1 MAGSPVWDACFFV
14 YYFMDEEKVMNER
27 EKVNQITEGVI
38 WKQLLL
44 FFFPIVFGTFFQ
56 QIYNTADTIVV
67 GRFVGK
73 QALAAVG
80 GSASQIA
87 NLIVGFFVGLSSG
100 AAVVISQFYGAK
112 DKKNLSKALHTAFA
126 FSIAAGIVL
135 TVVGIFLTRPALLLM
150 KTPADVVEDSAVYLH
165 IYFGG
170 MVFNLVYNMG
180 AAILRAVGDSKRPL
194 YVLIITCVLN
204 IILDLL
210 FVVAFGM
217 GVTGVAVA
225 TVTSQVISALIV
237 TVMLLKTRE
246 IYVLKINQIRF
257 DRRMLFS
264 VLRIGIPAGL
274 ESVMYNIS
282 NIVIQVFVNNLG
294 TDTVAAWGTL
304 GKIDAIFWM
313 VINAFAISI
322 TTFVGQNL
330 GAKQYDRAKK
340 GAKFGILCSISIAE
354 LIGIT
359 IYTAAPVLIAA
370 FNRDPDVIH
379 YGVMQART
387 IALFYCLLAFTH
399 CIAAVLRGSG
409 NAAVPMIVLLC
420 VWCLFRVSYIT
431 LAVRLIPDI
440 RVIFWAYPLTWSISS
455 VIFLFLFLR
464 GNWVHG
470 FEKKVTGR

>member
-1 MAGSPVWDACFFV
+1 
-14 YYFMDEEKVMNER
+14 MNEK

-194 YVLIITCVLN
+194 YVLIITCLLN
-204 IILDLL
+204 ILLDVV
-210 FVVAFGM
+210 FVVIFHM
-217 GVTGVAVA
+217 GVLGVALA
-225 TVTSQVISALIV
+225 TVSCQAVSAILV
-237 TVMLLKTRE
+237 TWFLMRAE
-246 IYVLKINQIRF
+246 DIYRLEFHEIRF
-257 DRRMLFS
+257 DLRSLGA
-264 VLRIGIPAGL
+264 VLRIGLPAGL
-274 ESVMYNIS
+274 ESVMYNIA
-282 NIVIQVFVNNLG
+282 NLTIQIFVNELG
-294 TDTVAAWGTL
+294 TDTVAAWGTM
-304 GKIDAIFWM
+304 GKIDAVFWM
-313 VINAFAISI
+313 VCNAFAISI
-322 TTFVGQNL
+322 TTFVGQNY
-330 GAKQYDRAKK
+330 GAGKYHRMRKSVRVCMVMAYISAFIVS
-340 GAKFGILCSISIAE
+340 GALILFANPIYHLFTTDQVVVDIGVHMIRFLIPSYAIYVVIGILSGA
-354 LIGIT
+354 
-359 IYTAAPVLIAA
+359 
-370 FNRDPDVIH
+370 
-379 YGVMQART
+379 
-387 IALFYCLLAFTH
+387 
-399 CIAAVLRGSG
+399 LRGAG
-409 NAAVPMIVLLC
+409 RVLVPMILTCGGVCLLRIIWLFAFVRSHPGIDSIMLSYPVSWIITAVLF
-420 VWCLFRVSYIT
+420 VIYYFR
-431 LAVRLIPDI
+431 RFP
-440 RVIFWAYPLTWSISS
+440 
-455 VIFLFLFLR
+455 
-464 GNWVHG
+464 GMQ
-470 FEKKVTGR
+470 KKK

>member
-1 MAGSPVWDACFFV
+1 MHSPL
-14 YYFMDEEKVMNER
+14 
-27 EKVNQITEGVI
+27 Q
-38 WKQLLL
+38 
-44 FFFPIVFGTFFQ
+44 P
-56 QIYNTADTIVV
+56 
-67 GRFVGK
+67 
-73 QALAAVG
+73 
-80 GSASQIA
+80 
-87 NLIVGFFVGLSSG
+87 
-100 AAVVISQFYGAK
+100 
-112 DKKNLSKALHTAFA
+112 
-126 FSIAAGIVL
+126 GIVL

-304 GKIDAIFWM
+304 GKIDALFWM

-322 TTFVGQNL
+322 TTFVGQNF
-330 GAKQYDRAKK
+330 GAGKYHRMRKSVSVCMIMSMASS
-340 GAKFGILCSISIAE
+340 A
-354 LIGIT
+354 
-359 IYTAAPVLIAA
+359 VLIILMYSFAPG
-370 FNRDPDVIH
+370 FIV
-379 YGVMQART
+379 
-387 IALFYCLLAFTH
+387 CLPQTAQ
-399 CIAAVLRGSG
+399 
-409 NAAVPMIVLLC
+409 
-420 VWCLFRVSYIT
+420 
-431 LAVRLIPDI
+431 
-440 RVIFWAYPLTWSISS
+440 
-455 VIFLFLFLR
+455 
-464 GNWVHG
+464 
-470 FEKKVTGR
+470 

>member
-1 MAGSPVWDACFFV
+1 
-14 YYFMDEEKVMNER
+14 MNEK

-304 GKIDAIFWM
+304 GKIDALFWM

-322 TTFVGQNL
+322 TTFVGQNF
-330 GAKQYDRAKK
+330 GAGKYHRMRKECECLHDHEYGQFCGADHFDVFICSLDLSSVYHRQRSDRPW
-340 GAKFGILCSISIAE
+340 CSYES
-354 LIGIT
+354 
-359 IYTAAPVLIAA
+359 
-370 FNRDPDVIH
+370 F
-379 YGVMQART
+379 
-387 IALFYCLLAFTH
+387 FT
-399 CIAAVLRGSG
+399 AVLFHLCDHRNPVRSAEGYREGSC
-409 NAAVPMIVLLC
+409 AYASYLRRC
-420 VWCLFRVSYIT
+420 VFFENPVAFYSR
-431 LAVRLIPDI
+431 PDI
-440 RVIFWAYPLTWSISS
+440 P
-455 VIFLFLFLR
+455 
-464 GNWVHG
+464 GN
-470 FEKKVTGR
+470 